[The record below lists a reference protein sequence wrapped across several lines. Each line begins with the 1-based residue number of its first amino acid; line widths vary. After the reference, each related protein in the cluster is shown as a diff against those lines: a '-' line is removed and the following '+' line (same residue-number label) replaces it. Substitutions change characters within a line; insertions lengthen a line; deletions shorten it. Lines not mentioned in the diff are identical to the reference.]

1 MALLVLNELTKRCA
15 AIVSAGETIQKRF
28 LPLVVLRLGQGKNNT
43 IVVGSSKSRCAVY
56 STVDNAAGLGKRSVA
71 AAAGAKAIEQAK
83 LTRLV
88 RAIVHFLHR
97 ARRIRACVIGCAVN
111 IEVAIHHQ
119 IASGLFSAV
128 VVHPR
133 FLPKCPLLN
142 HNL

>member
-15 AIVSAGETIQKRF
+15 AIVSAGETIQNRF

-97 ARRIRACVIGCAVN
+97 ARRIRACVIGCAV
-111 IEVAIHHQ
+111 ILRLRSITRSPPVCSPPLSCI
-119 IASGLFSAV
+119 LFSTQ
-128 VVHPR
+128 
-133 FLPKCPLLN
+133 CPLLN